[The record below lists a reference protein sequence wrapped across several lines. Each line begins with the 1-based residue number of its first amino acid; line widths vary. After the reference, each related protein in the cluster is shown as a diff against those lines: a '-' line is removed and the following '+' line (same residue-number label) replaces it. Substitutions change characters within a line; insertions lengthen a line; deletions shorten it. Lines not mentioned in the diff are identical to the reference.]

1 MRASNICPFWLLS
14 ACALSVTFVIPS
26 QQPFISYHPF
36 FSQSS
41 QSYSILHFSI
51 PFFGTLFSSLVSY
64 DPFRLS
70 HSFSR
75 SLLNKSK
82 DPNYPDLG

>member
-51 PFFGTLFSSLVSY
+51 PFFGTLFFSCLL
-64 DPFRLS
+64 R
-70 HSFSR
+70 SFSPK
-75 SLLNKSK
+75 SLIQSFIIKQVQR
-82 DPNYPDLG
+82 P